1 LKKISICFFAAIV
14 LILYASVALADTNNV
29 VIQWTIPSD
38 TSFSISYPTGL
49 TEVKFSPTSDTFT
62 NEPAQSQTD
71 TVASFELTNNGNL
84 ALNFTAVF
92 ETDMPSLPLVFKLI
106 SIFWP
111 SDFVMFF
118 LQREVVAGT
127 LIIGGAIILRQFFIG
142 IRSAIAIIVLLVV
155 GSVFIAHLLF

>member
-1 LKKISICFFAAIV
+1 MVHIP
-14 LILYASVALADTNNV
+14 YA
-29 VIQWTIPSD
+29 
-38 TSFSISYPTGL
+38 GH
-49 TEVKFSPTSDTFT
+49 FT
-62 NEPAQSQTD
+62 Q
-71 TVASFELTNNGNL
+71 VGGFIIG
-84 ALNFTAVF
+84 
-92 ETDMPSLPLVFKLI
+92 LPLVFKLI